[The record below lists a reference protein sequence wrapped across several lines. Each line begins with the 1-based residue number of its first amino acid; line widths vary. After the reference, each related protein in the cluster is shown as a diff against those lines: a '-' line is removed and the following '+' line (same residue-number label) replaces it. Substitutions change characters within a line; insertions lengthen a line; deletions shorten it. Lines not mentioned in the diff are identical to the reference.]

1 MSRPDIYELEEEEE
15 VGGRRFPAENGELL
29 RLDEDEE
36 DGRDDIADLAPQ
48 RPQGDARTRRWGA
61 ARHGTWGSEVE
72 EGRYPKV
79 RGFTWPAPFQKRR
92 EAAAS

>member
-36 DGRDDIADLAPQ
+36 DGRDDIADLAPSSS
-48 RPQGDARTRRWGA
+48 PLAAARRRAYAAVGRGA
-61 ARHGTWGSEVE
+61 ARNGGA
-72 EGRYPKV
+72 R
-79 RGFTWPAPFQKRR
+79 
-92 EAAAS
+92 